1 VVQKNQNTL
10 VALELIE
17 VESGINVATQPIWV
31 DGPLLDLVLVEA
43 RNLSPRP
50 GDPGPRRDPFSLM
63 FLGPT
68 APVLPQRIYALENEA
83 FGRLEIFLVPIGA
96 DADGV
101 KYEAIFN

>member
-1 VVQKNQNTL
+1 MLNRLT
-10 VALELIE
+10 VAMFAEQIGKTFRLEP
-17 VESGINVATQPIWV
+17 A
-31 DGPLLDLVLVEA
+31 DGPVLDLVLVEA

-50 GDPGPRRDPFSLM
+50 GDPGPRRDPFSLL
-63 FLGPT
+63 FLGPK

-83 FGRLEIFLVPIGA
+83 IGRLEIFLVPIGA